1 MRGHARGL
9 VGGPQLGASRAPRR
23 GMETGAGRATG
34 GAAGVVELVR
44 LVGGVPV
51 GRGGSCGRVAVVRA
65 AIQQA
70 AGGFKLTV

>member
-1 MRGHARGL
+1 
-9 VGGPQLGASRAPRR
+9 
-23 GMETGAGRATG
+23 METGAGRATG